1 VTKVRSWIRYF
12 VIAGDA
18 VFVLWIIRNGMEA
31 GFRGRPVE
39 VVSWVGLIALLVL
52 NAVLLWREGK

>member
-12 VIAGDA
+12 VIAGNV

-39 VVSWVGLIALLVL
+39 VASWVGLIVLLVL
-52 NAVLLWREGK
+52 NAVLLWREDK

>member
-1 VTKVRSWIRYF
+1 MTKARSWIRYF
-12 VIAGDA
+12 VIAGNV

-39 VVSWVGLIALLVL
+39 VASWVGLIVLLVL
-52 NAVLLWREGK
+52 NAVLLWRRDK

>member
-1 VTKVRSWIRYF
+1 MTKVRSWIRYF
-12 VIAGDA
+12 VIAGNV

-39 VVSWVGLIALLVL
+39 VASWVGLIVLLVL
-52 NAVLLWREGK
+52 NAVLLWREDK

>member
-1 VTKVRSWIRYF
+1 VTKVRSWVRYF
-12 VIAGDA
+12 VIAGNV

-39 VVSWVGLIALLVL
+39 VASWVGLIALLVL
-52 NAVLLWREGK
+52 NAVLLWREDK